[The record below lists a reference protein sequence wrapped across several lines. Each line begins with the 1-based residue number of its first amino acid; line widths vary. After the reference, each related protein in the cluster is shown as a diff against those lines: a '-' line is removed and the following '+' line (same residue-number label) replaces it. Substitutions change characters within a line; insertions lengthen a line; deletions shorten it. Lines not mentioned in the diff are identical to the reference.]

1 MAGLTLAAR
10 LCQQGRA
17 PVIVER
23 ASSIEGG
30 YSLGLYPLGSCV
42 LHGLNTYERL
52 VERAIPL
59 KRYELASGSGRV
71 LQAFDLSILTGA
83 GGPLLMISRS
93 DLVRLLEASCTDA
106 DLRRGVIVSS
116 LVQYP
121 DAAEVSFDNG
131 TIERFDVVFGSTAS
145 ARQTG
150 SGFSAGQQGTTQVG
164 CCGLGGPTL
173 NGSSPPNVA
182 REWWGAGRLFGAYPV
197 PGQVMCA
204 AGAY

>member
-59 KRYELASGSGRV
+59 KRYELASGC
-71 LQAFDLSILTGA
+71 
-83 GGPLLMISRS
+83 LLYTSRC
-93 DLVRLLEASCTDA
+93 V
-106 DLRRGVIVSS
+106 
-116 LVQYP
+116 
-121 DAAEVSFDNG
+121 
-131 TIERFDVVFGSTAS
+131 
-145 ARQTG
+145 
-150 SGFSAGQQGTTQVG
+150 
-164 CCGLGGPTL
+164 
-173 NGSSPPNVA
+173 
-182 REWWGAGRLFGAYPV
+182 
-197 PGQVMCA
+197 
-204 AGAY
+204 